1 MKHDHTLQLGQVKG
15 QLPTDDR
22 LCELA
27 DLFKSFGDSTRMK
40 ILYVLSVSDLC
51 VCAIAELLGM
61 EQSAISH
68 QLKKLRQ
75 AKLVCCRREGK
86 TVYYALDDDHV
97 RELVAVGFAHLT
109 EEQK

>member
-1 MKHDHTLQLGQVKG
+1 MKHDHTLELGQVRG
-15 QLPTDDR
+15 HMPSDDR

-40 ILYVLSVSDLC
+40 ILYALSVSDLC

-75 AKLVCCRREGK
+75 AKLVTSRREGK
-86 TVYYALDDDHV
+86 TVYYALDDEHV
-97 RELVAVGFAHLT
+97 RELVAVGFAHLM
-109 EEQK
+109 EE

>member
-1 MKHDHTLQLGQVKG
+1 MKHDHTSELGQVRG
-15 QLPTDDR
+15 QMPSDDR

-40 ILYVLSVSDLC
+40 ILYALSVSDLC

-68 QLKKLRQ
+68 QLNKLRR
-75 AKLVCCRREGK
+75 AKLVTSRREGK

-97 RELVAVGFAHLT
+97 RELVAVGFAHLM
-109 EEQK
+109 EE